1 MILRLI
7 EKHGK
12 LTVDEM
18 VTLTGIPKKLIE
30 TEIMRLWEQGKI
42 CIDKDGKCYIP
53 NKDGFASFLA
63 VVFLLL
69 VTSCI
74 FIGALKET
82 LGG

>member
-12 LTVDEM
+12 LTIEELVQIS
-18 VTLTGIPKKLIE
+18 GINKSIIE
-30 TEIMRLWEQGKI
+30 SEIMRLREQGKI

-63 VVFLLL
+63 VVFLLF

>member
-1 MILRLI
+1 MVLRLI

-18 VTLTGIPKKLIE
+18 VLISGIPKNIIE
-30 TEIMRLWEQGKI
+30 AEIMRLWENGEI
-42 CIDKDGKCYIP
+42 SIDEHGKCYIP

-63 VVFLLL
+63 VVFLLF
-69 VTSCI
+69 VTSCV